1 MPNRNDTI
9 AETLRALSSTP
20 EFKEAGFSF
29 EILDDLITRCEKLPK
44 DDPNKIRKRSA
55 TRASKE
61 LSEGPKRIKGGYG
74 IIDMSFKNDDGLDVP
89 LYPDLKQQIDDLAQT
104 DDSETGKKMRYM
116 TAKSRVWKGL
126 SEELKNELT
135 QAAETKNKENGHDSP
150 KTEKSSSPKTPNLT
164 KAQLEEQLKRTQQEL
179 KDKAGITDDEL
190 PAAPEREPPKPRKSK
205 KDKNDEQDSNS
216 DTKSEK
222 SLTEMVNSIQIGD
235 DSDSDD
241 DDEPQEHNQILWAIN
256 IIQSDNSVEDAR
268 MKDFHAWIIANQP
281 DTFGP
286 TKRTTRFTDDEI
298 KPLKKTHNYKGLKK
312 DPSAPWFEFINN
324 NNA

>member
-1 MPNRNDTI
+1 MPNRNETI

-61 LSEGPKRIKGGYG
+61 LTEGPKRIKGGYG

-104 DDSETGKKMRYM
+104 EDPETGKKMRYM

-135 QAAETKNKENGHDSP
+135 LAAETKNKENGHDSP
-150 KTEKSSSPKTPNLT
+150 KTEKTSSPKTPNLT

-179 KDKAGITDDEL
+179 KDKAGLTDDQL

-205 KDKNDEQDSNS
+205 KDKNEEQDSNS

-222 SLTEMVNSIQIGD
+222 SLTEMVKSIQIGD

-256 IIQSDNSVEDAR
+256 IVKSDTSLKEE
-268 MKDFHAWIIANQP
+268 MKDFHAWIMATQP

-286 TKRTTRFTDDEI
+286 DKPRQAAFTKDEI
-298 KPLKKTHNYKGLKK
+298 KPLKKTHNFKELKN
-312 DPSAPWFEFINN
+312 DPSAPWFEFIT